1 MRCIGGLP
9 NAHVL
14 PSLVGI
20 SAPHPLQNM
29 NRVPFWALLSVSIL
43 FRLIEAP
50 GLAQESKFDET
61 RAHIEKWV
69 ETRQLIAKRDA
80 DWRVERESIS
90 QSIGLLQREID
101 LLKEEII
108 KSEKVDSAADAEKKR
123 ISITLEELKKANQV
137 VEAVLWGMERQ
148 TLSLIASFPEPLR
161 DRTSNV
167 RLRIPQEKDELRG
180 RSAAERMQNIVAV
193 LNEADRFNSAIT
205 LSIEVRKDPDGKDRQ
220 VQVLYLGLGQAY
232 FADQR
237 GTFAGNGVPDSEGW
251 KWTNNP
257 SLGQAIRKVI
267 NIYENATGAEF
278 VPVPVTIE

>member
-1 MRCIGGLP
+1 MRCFGGLP
-9 NAHVL
+9 NAHAL
-14 PSLVGI
+14 PSSVGI

-43 FRLIEAP
+43 CRLIEVS
-50 GLAQESKFDET
+50 GFAQEPKFDEA

-101 LLKEEII
+101 LLKAEIT
-108 KSEKVDSAADAEKKR
+108 KSEQVDSAADAEKKR

-148 TLSLIASFPEPLR
+148 TLALIASFPEPLR

-232 FADQR
+232 FADQL

>member
-1 MRCIGGLP
+1 MRCFGGLP
-9 NAHVL
+9 NARAL
-14 PSLVGI
+14 PSSVGI

-43 FRLIEAP
+43 CRLIEVS
-50 GLAQESKFDET
+50 GFAQEPKFDEA

-101 LLKEEII
+101 LLKAEIT
-108 KSEKVDSAADAEKKR
+108 KSEQVDSAADAEKKR

-148 TLSLIASFPEPLR
+148 TLALIASFPEPLR

-232 FADQR
+232 FADQL

>member
-1 MRCIGGLP
+1 MRCFGGLP
-9 NAHVL
+9 NAHAL
-14 PSLVGI
+14 PSSVGI
-20 SAPHPLQNM
+20 SAPHLLQNM

-43 FRLIEAP
+43 CRLIEVP
-50 GLAQESKFDET
+50 GFAQEPKFDEA

-101 LLKEEII
+101 LLKAEIT
-108 KSEKVDSAADAEKKR
+108 KSEQVDSAADAEKKR

-148 TLSLIASFPEPLR
+148 TLALIASFPEPLR